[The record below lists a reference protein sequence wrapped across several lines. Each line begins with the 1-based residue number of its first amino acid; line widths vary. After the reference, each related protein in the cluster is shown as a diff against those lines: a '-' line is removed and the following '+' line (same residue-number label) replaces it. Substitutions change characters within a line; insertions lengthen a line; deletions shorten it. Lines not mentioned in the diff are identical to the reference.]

1 MYAESI
7 SEKSKWWNSLS
18 IRGLLLTTVLVF
30 LIAVPTKAQTAAPTG
45 TAAPTAAREDVATID
60 AIIAAL
66 YDVISGPAGQAR
78 DWDRFRTL
86 FVPEAKL
93 IPTSFPE
100 GSSRATA
107 RLWTADDYVGVAGSS
122 LEEQGFFEIEIN
134 RVQEQFENIA
144 HAFSTYES
152 RRTADGDVIQR
163 GINSI
168 QLVWDGERWWI
179 MNIMWRGV
187 GPGAEIPTKYKG
199 EGG

>member
-1 MYAESI
+1 MFTD
-7 SEKSKWWNSLS
+7 SKRMRGRCSGFWTFGNCLLS
-18 IRGLLLTTVLVF
+18 IVLLLVL
-30 LIAVPTKAQTAAPTG
+30 AVPASAQTESPTG
-45 TAAPTAAREDVATID
+45 TAAPTATPEDVATID

-78 DWDRFRTL
+78 DWDRFRSL

-100 GSSRATA
+100 GSSKATA
-107 RLWTADDYVGVAGSS
+107 RLWTAEDYVGIAGSS
-122 LEEQGFFEIEIN
+122 LEDNGFFESEIG
-134 RVQEQFENIA
+134 RVEERFENIA
-144 HAFSTYES
+144 HAFSTYQS
-152 RRTADGDVIQR
+152 RRTADGEVIQR

-187 GPGAEIPTKYKG
+187 GPDAEIPAKYMG
-199 EGG
+199 RHR

>member
-1 MYAESI
+1 MASWSRRI
-7 SEKSKWWNSLS
+7 G
-18 IRGLLLTTVLVF
+18 ILTTVLLLCF
-30 LIAVPTKAQTAAPTG
+30 IAPTSAQTASPTG
-45 TAAPTAAREDVATID
+45 SEAPTAVPEDVATID
-60 AIIAAL
+60 AIIAVL

-78 DWDRFRTL
+78 DWDRFRSL

-100 GSSRATA
+100 GSLKATA
-107 RLWTADDYVGVAGSS
+107 RLWTAEDYVGIAGSS

-168 QLVWDGERWWI
+168 QLVWDGERWWV